1 MQTANKNSAV
11 SAPLELALQ
20 ELEAQQLDMQE
31 LEALDA
37 PDFSWSAALSA
48 VGGLSA
54 GGVISYVSIVTLAT

>member
-1 MQTANKNSAV
+1 MQTANKNSV

-37 PDFSWSAALSA
+37 PDFSWSEALSA
-48 VGGLSA
+48 IGGLSA

>member
-1 MQTANKNSAV
+1 MQTVDNTT

-20 ELEAQQLDMQE
+20 ELDQQLDMRE